1 MSYQCKKCGSDVPED
16 ALFCSKCGGKI
27 TALRCPSCGKR
38 LPEDSAFCT
47 YCGAK
52 ITIDQSA
59 SSEPSDQQTAVDA
72 KAAPD
77 TAVSPAAEPSPSEQQ
92 QTTANQKVPN
102 QKPQPA
108 EAVAPSPPEKLEKE
122 VAESGKQPP
131 VPAVAATE
139 ASTIPDRDVDEADAN
154 PHHYHLTR
162 RKIRFNVRGLTS
174 EFEETDLNVGDHTVT
189 ISDHLL
195 NKDTPVLSQFQI
207 SELRQIFVGRTIS
220 IPWLCSALFFTI
232 LLLVYLVSDVRTAT
246 ARAAG
251 LLVILPVVSW
261 IMAWYQTIT
270 FHFKGGKKLVIRGR
284 EKAVMLELKQDLL
297 CRIEAE
303 PDYTGDLSD
312 VVIKNTQ
319 YYLPEFEKARRNEK
333 CRFNWAAFLFAGVFS
348 YYRKSQDIFWQY
360 YKWPFIIY
368 AAIMLGISGSGFLA
382 AKSEAGIAGWLIAA
396 YVLTLAINIYL
407 LITGV
412 RFGKSFNRE
421 YYQHCMVL
429 AEGSELTSR
438 TAGVS
443 VKNAFLF
450 WLIAV
455 LCTAGVGAIATGL
468 SGAAFLGGI
477 SDNASLDDIGFSG
490 NASELSK
497 VDIVGRWNLV
507 YYEDDDT
514 VFSRE
519 SLVEGGAS
527 ADDVEDYLSKNCV
540 LFQVDDFCKFYS
552 YDAGVI
558 TTSFLVWTLKDGQV
572 EFIGQTKAS
581 AVPSARFEDGI
592 LCIQDGSIL
601 AKYKKVSDTPSA
613 PDCEELSQG
622 AADDDR
628 STWDYDDYVNY
639 YGFDPAD
646 YGYMWYNEVRSGP
659 LDEFFEWA
667 NEELTQTDNSSRLY
681 SISDPFNA
689 DLSPDDFV
697 GTWETQNGIIFTI
710 QYLDGEYT
718 IDLSEN
724 NLGILGGRFSDY
736 LYNVEDAFC
745 GMAGTSGTTSFSVYY
760 EYGSDYP
767 TSSWLVLDLTE
778 SNGNEVLDYVPLT

>member
-1 MSYQCKKCGSDVPED
+1 MSYQCKKCGSNVPED
-16 ALFCSKCGGKI
+16 ALFCSKCGEKI

-52 ITIDQSA
+52 III
-59 SSEPSDQQTAVDA
+59 EPSMSPQPNVQQTVDTTET
-72 KAAPD
+72 APN
-77 TAVSPAAEPSPSEQQ
+77 TAVPPAAELSPSEQQ
-92 QTTANQKVPN
+92 QTAANQKVPD

-108 EAVAPSPPEKLEKE
+108 EAVAPPPPEKPEKE
-122 VAESGKQPP
+122 AVESGMQPHAHATGDAE
-131 VPAVAATE
+131 AVSGNDNE
-139 ASTIPDRDVDEADAN
+139 DEVVVAQ
-154 PHHYHLTR
+154 HHYHLTR
-162 RKIRFNVRGLTS
+162 RVFAFRRIWLSFSN
-174 EFEETDLNVGDHTVT
+174 FESTDFD
-189 ISDHLL
+189 ISDSSVLISDSR
-195 NKDTPVLSQFQI
+195 DTSSKEKLDIVD
-207 SELRQIFVGRTIS
+207 LRQISVGMEVS
-220 IPWLCSALFFTI
+220 PKWLCIALFFTFAC
-232 LLLVYLVSDVRTAT
+232 LLGLVRNIS
-246 ARAAG
+246 
-251 LLVILPVVSW
+251 VVKTSPIFFIAFMSW
-261 IMAWYQTIT
+261 IMTWQRKIVLYR
-270 FHFKGGKKLVIRGR
+270 KDGKRIATRGR

-333 CRFNWAAFLFAGVFS
+333 CRFNWTAFLFAGVFS

-360 YKWPFIIY
+360 YKWPLIIY

-382 AKSEAGIAGWLIAA
+382 VKSVGGIIGWLIAV
-396 YVLTLAINIYL
+396 YVLSLAVSIYL
-407 LITGV
+407 LITCI

-429 AEGSELTSR
+429 AESSELSPR
-438 TAGVS
+438 TTGVS
-443 VKNAFLF
+443 AKNAVLF
-450 WLIAV
+450 CLVAG
-455 LCTAGVGAIATGL
+455 LCAFGITAIATGL

-497 VDIVGRWNLV
+497 ADIVGRWNLV

-646 YGYMWYNEVRSGP
+646 YGYMWYNEARSGP

-667 NEELTQTDNSSRLY
+667 NEELTQADNSSRLY

>member
-1 MSYQCKKCGSDVPED
+1 MSYQCKKCGSEVPED
-16 ALFCSKCGGKI
+16 ALFCSKGGEKI
-27 TALRCPSCGKR
+27 TALRCPGCGKR

-52 ITIDQSA
+52 IAIEQPA
-59 SSEPSDQQTAVDA
+59 SPQPSEQQTADDA
-72 KAAPD
+72 KAAPE
-77 TAVSPAAEPSPSEQQ
+77 TAVPAAAEPSPSEQQ
-92 QTTANQKVPN
+92 QTAANQKAPD

-108 EAVAPSPPEKLEKE
+108 EAVAPSPPEKPEKE
-122 VAESGKQPP
+122 EVESGKQPP
-131 VPAVAATE
+131 APAAGE
-139 ASTIPDRDVDEADAN
+139 AEAVSGNDNADEAVVAQ
-154 PHHYHLTR
+154 HHYHLTR
-162 RKIRFNVRGLTS
+162 RVFAFRRIWLSFSN
-174 EFEETDLNVGDHTVT
+174 FESTDFD
-189 ISDHLL
+189 ISDSSVLISDSR
-195 NKDTPVLSQFQI
+195 DTSSKEKLDIVD
-207 SELRQIFVGRTIS
+207 LRQISVGMEVS
-220 IPWLCSALFFTI
+220 PKWLCIALFFTFAC
-232 LLLVYLVSDVRTAT
+232 LLGLVRNIS
-246 ARAAG
+246 
-251 LLVILPVVSW
+251 VVETSPIFFIAFMSW
-261 IMAWYQTIT
+261 IMTWQRKIVLYR
-270 FHFKGGKKLVIRGR
+270 KDGKRIAIRGR
-284 EKAVMLELKQDLL
+284 EKAVMLELRQDLL
-297 CRIEAE
+297 SRIEAE

-333 CRFNWAAFLFAGVFS
+333 CRFNWAAFLFSGVFS

-360 YKWPFIIY
+360 YKWPLIIY

-429 AEGSELTSR
+429 AEGCELTSR

-450 WLIAV
+450 WLVAV
-455 LCTAGVGAIATGL
+455 LCAAGVGAIATGL

-497 VDIVGRWNLV
+497 ADIVGRWNLV

-572 EFIGQTKAS
+572 EFIGQAKAS

-667 NEELTQTDNSSRLY
+667 NEELTQADNSSRLY

>member
-16 ALFCSKCGGKI
+16 ALFCSKCGEKI

-52 ITIDQSA
+52 III
-59 SSEPSDQQTAVDA
+59 EPSMSPQPNVQQTVDTTET
-72 KAAPD
+72 APN
-77 TAVSPAAEPSPSEQQ
+77 TAVPPAAELSPSEQQ
-92 QTTANQKVPN
+92 QTAANQKVPD

-108 EAVAPSPPEKLEKE
+108 EAVAPPPPEKPEKE
-122 VAESGKQPP
+122 AVESGMQPHAHATGDAE
-131 VPAVAATE
+131 AVSGNDNE
-139 ASTIPDRDVDEADAN
+139 DEVVVAQ
-154 PHHYHLTR
+154 HHYHLTR
-162 RKIRFNVRGLTS
+162 RVFAFRRIWLSFSN
-174 EFEETDLNVGDHTVT
+174 FESTDFDITDSSVL
-189 ISDHLL
+189 ISDSR
-195 NKDTPVLSQFQI
+195 DTSSKEKLDIVD
-207 SELRQIFVGRTIS
+207 LRQISVGMEVS
-220 IPWLCSALFFTI
+220 PKWLCIALFFTFAC
-232 LLLVYLVSDVRTAT
+232 LLGLVRNIS
-246 ARAAG
+246 
-251 LLVILPVVSW
+251 VVKTSPIFFIAFMSW
-261 IMAWYQTIT
+261 IMTWQRKIVLYR
-270 FHFKGGKKLVIRGR
+270 KDGKRIATRGR

-497 VDIVGRWNLV
+497 ADIVGRWNLV
-507 YYEDDDT
+507 YYKDDDT

>member
-16 ALFCSKCGGKI
+16 ALFCSKCGEKI

-52 ITIDQSA
+52 III
-59 SSEPSDQQTAVDA
+59 EPSMSPQPNVQQTVDTTET
-72 KAAPD
+72 APN
-77 TAVSPAAEPSPSEQQ
+77 TAVPPAAELSPSEQQ
-92 QTTANQKVPN
+92 QTAANQKVPD

-108 EAVAPSPPEKLEKE
+108 EAVAPPPPEKPEKE
-122 VAESGKQPP
+122 AVESGMQPHAHATGDAE
-131 VPAVAATE
+131 AVSGNDNE
-139 ASTIPDRDVDEADAN
+139 DEVVVAQ
-154 PHHYHLTR
+154 HHYHLTR
-162 RKIRFNVRGLTS
+162 RVFAFRRIWLSFSN
-174 EFEETDLNVGDHTVT
+174 FESTDFDITDSSVL
-189 ISDHLL
+189 ISDSR
-195 NKDTPVLSQFQI
+195 DTSSKEKLDIVD
-207 SELRQIFVGRTIS
+207 LRQISVGMEVS
-220 IPWLCSALFFTI
+220 PKWLCIALFFTFAC
-232 LLLVYLVSDVRTAT
+232 LLGLVRNIS
-246 ARAAG
+246 
-251 LLVILPVVSW
+251 VVKTSPIFFIAFMSW
-261 IMAWYQTIT
+261 IMTWQRKIVLYR
-270 FHFKGGKKLVIRGR
+270 KDGKRIATRGR

-497 VDIVGRWNLV
+497 ADIVGRWNLV

>member
-16 ALFCSKCGGKI
+16 ALFCSKCGEKI

-52 ITIDQSA
+52 III
-59 SSEPSDQQTAVDA
+59 EPSMSPQPNVQQTVDTTET
-72 KAAPD
+72 APN
-77 TAVSPAAEPSPSEQQ
+77 TAVPPAAELSPSEQQ
-92 QTTANQKVPN
+92 QTAANQKVPD

-108 EAVAPSPPEKLEKE
+108 EAVAPPPPEKPEKE
-122 VAESGKQPP
+122 AVESGMQPHAHATGDAE
-131 VPAVAATE
+131 AVSGNDNE
-139 ASTIPDRDVDEADAN
+139 DEVVVAQ
-154 PHHYHLTR
+154 HHYHLTR
-162 RKIRFNVRGLTS
+162 RVFAFRRIWLSFSN
-174 EFEETDLNVGDHTVT
+174 FESTDFDITDSSVL
-189 ISDHLL
+189 ISDSR
-195 NKDTPVLSQFQI
+195 DTSSKEKLDIVD
-207 SELRQIFVGRTIS
+207 LRQISVGMEVS
-220 IPWLCSALFFTI
+220 PKWLCIALFFTFAC
-232 LLLVYLVSDVRTAT
+232 LLGLVRNIS
-246 ARAAG
+246 
-251 LLVILPVVSW
+251 VVKTSPIFFIAFMSW
-261 IMAWYQTIT
+261 IMTWQRKIVLYR
-270 FHFKGGKKLVIRGR
+270 KDGKRIATRGR

-368 AAIMLGISGSGFLA
+368 AAIMLGISGSGFLT

-407 LITGV
+407 LITGI

-497 VDIVGRWNLV
+497 ADIVGRWNLV

>member
-1 MSYQCKKCGSDVPED
+1 MSYQCKKCGSEVPED
-16 ALFCSKCGGKI
+16 ALFCSKCGEKI
-27 TALRCPSCGKR
+27 TALRCPGCGKR

-52 ITIDQSA
+52 IAIEQPA
-59 SSEPSDQQTAVDA
+59 SPQPSEQQTADDA
-72 KAAPD
+72 KAAPE
-77 TAVSPAAEPSPSEQQ
+77 TAVPAAAEPSPSEQQ
-92 QTTANQKVPN
+92 QTAANQKAPD

-108 EAVAPSPPEKLEKE
+108 EAVAPSPPEKPEKE
-122 VAESGKQPP
+122 EVESGKQPP
-131 VPAVAATE
+131 APAAGE
-139 ASTIPDRDVDEADAN
+139 AEAVSGNDNADEAVVAQ
-154 PHHYHLTR
+154 HHYHLTR
-162 RKIRFNVRGLTS
+162 RVFAFRRIWLSFSN
-174 EFEETDLNVGDHTVT
+174 FESTDFD
-189 ISDHLL
+189 ISDSSVLISDSR
-195 NKDTPVLSQFQI
+195 DTSSKEKLDIVD
-207 SELRQIFVGRTIS
+207 LRQISVGMEVS
-220 IPWLCSALFFTI
+220 PKWLCIALFFTFAC
-232 LLLVYLVSDVRTAT
+232 LLGLVRNIS
-246 ARAAG
+246 
-251 LLVILPVVSW
+251 VVKTSPIFFIAFMSW
-261 IMAWYQTIT
+261 IMTWQRKIVLYR
-270 FHFKGGKKLVIRGR
+270 KDGKRIATRGR

-360 YKWPFIIY
+360 YKWPLIIY
-368 AAIMLGISGSGFLA
+368 AAILLGISGSGFLA
-382 AKSEAGIAGWLIAA
+382 VKSVGGIIGWLIAVC
-396 YVLTLAINIYL
+396 VLSLAVSIYL
-407 LITGV
+407 LITCI

-421 YYQHCMVL
+421 YYQHCMIL
-429 AEGSELTSR
+429 AESSELAPR

-443 VKNAFLF
+443 AKNAFLF
-450 WLIAV
+450 WLVAG
-455 LCTAGVGAIATGL
+455 LCAAGITAIATTL
-468 SGAAFLGGI
+468 SSAAILGGI
-477 SDNASLDDIGFSG
+477 SDDALLDDISFSDS
-490 NASELSK
+490 ASELSK
-497 VDIVGRWNLV
+497 ADIVGRWNLIS
-507 YYEDDDT
+507 YEDDDT
-514 VFSRE
+514 AFSRD
-519 SLVEGGAS
+519 SLIEGGAS

-646 YGYMWYNEVRSGP
+646 YGYMWYNEARSGP

-667 NEELTQTDNSSRLY
+667 NEELTQADNSSRLY

>member
-16 ALFCSKCGGKI
+16 ALFCSKCGEKI

-52 ITIDQSA
+52 III
-59 SSEPSDQQTAVDA
+59 EPSMSPQPNVQQTVDTTET
-72 KAAPD
+72 APN
-77 TAVSPAAEPSPSEQQ
+77 TAVPPAAELSPSEQQ
-92 QTTANQKVPN
+92 QTAANQKVPD

-108 EAVAPSPPEKLEKE
+108 EAVAPPPPEKPEKE
-122 VAESGKQPP
+122 AVESGMQPHAHATGDAE
-131 VPAVAATE
+131 AVSGNDNE
-139 ASTIPDRDVDEADAN
+139 DEVVVAQ
-154 PHHYHLTR
+154 HHYHLTR
-162 RKIRFNVRGLTS
+162 RVFAFRRIWLSFSN
-174 EFEETDLNVGDHTVT
+174 FESTDFDITDSSVL
-189 ISDHLL
+189 ISDSR
-195 NKDTPVLSQFQI
+195 DTSSKEKLDIVD
-207 SELRQIFVGRTIS
+207 LRQISVGMEVS
-220 IPWLCSALFFTI
+220 PKWLCIALFFTFAC
-232 LLLVYLVSDVRTAT
+232 LLGLVRNIS
-246 ARAAG
+246 
-251 LLVILPVVSW
+251 VVKTSPIFFIAFMSW
-261 IMAWYQTIT
+261 IMTWQRKIVLYR
-270 FHFKGGKKLVIRGR
+270 KDGKRIATRGR

-303 PDYTGDLSD
+303 PEYTGDLSD

-333 CRFNWAAFLFAGVFS
+333 CRFNWTAFLFAGVFS

-360 YKWPFIIY
+360 YKWPLIIY

-382 AKSEAGIAGWLIAA
+382 VKSVGGIIGWLIAV
-396 YVLTLAINIYL
+396 YVLSLAVSIYL
-407 LITGV
+407 LITCI

-429 AEGSELTSR
+429 AESSELSPR
-438 TAGVS
+438 TTGVS
-443 VKNAFLF
+443 AKNAVLF
-450 WLIAV
+450 CLVAG
-455 LCTAGVGAIATGL
+455 LCAFGITAIATGL

-497 VDIVGRWNLV
+497 ADIVGRWNLV

>member
-16 ALFCSKCGGKI
+16 ALFCSKCGEKI

-52 ITIDQSA
+52 III
-59 SSEPSDQQTAVDA
+59 EPSMSPQPNVQQTVDTTET
-72 KAAPD
+72 APN
-77 TAVSPAAEPSPSEQQ
+77 TAVPPAAELSPSEQQ
-92 QTTANQKVPN
+92 QTAANQKVPD

-108 EAVAPSPPEKLEKE
+108 EAVAPPPPEKPEKE
-122 VAESGKQPP
+122 AVESGMQPHAHATGDAE
-131 VPAVAATE
+131 AVSGNDNE
-139 ASTIPDRDVDEADAN
+139 DEVVVAQ
-154 PHHYHLTR
+154 HHYHLTR
-162 RKIRFNVRGLTS
+162 RVFAFRRIWLSFSN
-174 EFEETDLNVGDHTVT
+174 FESTDFDITDSSVL
-189 ISDHLL
+189 ISDSR
-195 NKDTPVLSQFQI
+195 DTSSKEKLDIVD
-207 SELRQIFVGRTIS
+207 LRQISVGMEVS
-220 IPWLCSALFFTI
+220 PKWLCIALFFTFAC
-232 LLLVYLVSDVRTAT
+232 LLGLVRNIS
-246 ARAAG
+246 
-251 LLVILPVVSW
+251 VVKTSPIFFIAFMSW
-261 IMAWYQTIT
+261 IMTWQRKIVLYR
-270 FHFKGGKKLVIRGR
+270 KDGKRIATRGR

-497 VDIVGRWNLV
+497 ADIVGRWNLV

-622 AADDDR
+622 ATDDDR

>member
-1 MSYQCKKCGSDVPED
+1 MSYQCKKCGSNVPED
-16 ALFCSKCGGKI
+16 ALFCSKCGEKI

-52 ITIDQSA
+52 III
-59 SSEPSDQQTAVDA
+59 EPSMSPQPNVQQTVDTTET
-72 KAAPD
+72 APN
-77 TAVSPAAEPSPSEQQ
+77 TAVPPAAELSPSEQQ
-92 QTTANQKVPN
+92 QTAANQKVPD

-108 EAVAPSPPEKLEKE
+108 EAVAPPPPEKPEKE
-122 VAESGKQPP
+122 AVESGMQPHAHATGDAE
-131 VPAVAATE
+131 AVSGNDNE
-139 ASTIPDRDVDEADAN
+139 DEVVVAQ
-154 PHHYHLTR
+154 HHYHLTR
-162 RKIRFNVRGLTS
+162 RVFAFRRIWLSFSN
-174 EFEETDLNVGDHTVT
+174 FESTDFD
-189 ISDHLL
+189 ISDSSVLISDSR
-195 NKDTPVLSQFQI
+195 DTSSKEKLDIVD
-207 SELRQIFVGRTIS
+207 LRQISVGMEVS
-220 IPWLCSALFFTI
+220 PKWLCIALFFTFAC
-232 LLLVYLVSDVRTAT
+232 LLGLVRNIS
-246 ARAAG
+246 
-251 LLVILPVVSW
+251 VVKTSPIFFIAFMSW
-261 IMAWYQTIT
+261 IMTWQRKIVLYR
-270 FHFKGGKKLVIRGR
+270 KDGKRIATRGR

-360 YKWPFIIY
+360 YKWPLIIY

-382 AKSEAGIAGWLIAA
+382 VKSVGGIIGWLIAVC
-396 YVLTLAINIYL
+396 VLSLAVSIYL
-407 LITGV
+407 LITCI

-429 AEGSELTSR
+429 AESSELSPR
-438 TAGVS
+438 TTGVS
-443 VKNAFLF
+443 AKNAVLF
-450 WLIAV
+450 CLVAG
-455 LCTAGVGAIATGL
+455 LCAFGITAIATGL

-497 VDIVGRWNLV
+497 ADIVGRWNLV

-667 NEELTQTDNSSRLY
+667 NEELTQADNSSRLY

>member
-52 ITIDQSA
+52 III
-59 SSEPSDQQTAVDA
+59 EPSMSPQPNVQQTVDTTETAPNTAVPPAAELSPSVQQQTA
-72 KAAPD
+72 
-77 TAVSPAAEPSPSEQQ
+77 
-92 QTTANQKVPN
+92 ANQKVPD

-108 EAVAPSPPEKLEKE
+108 EIAAPPPPETPEKE
-122 VAESGKQPP
+122 DVTSGKQPP
-131 VPAVAATE
+131 APAAAAVE
-139 ASTIPDRDVDEADAN
+139 ASTIPDRDVDEADKD

-162 RKIRFNVRGLTS
+162 RKIRLNVRGLKS

-195 NKDTPVLSQFQI
+195 NKDEPVLSQFQI

-220 IPWLCSALFFTI
+220 ILWLCSALFFTI
-232 LLLVYLVSDVRTAT
+232 LLLVYLVSDVRPAT
-246 ARAAG
+246 VRAAG
-251 LLVILPVVSW
+251 LLVILPGVSW
-261 IMAWYQTIT
+261 IMAWYRTIT
-270 FHFKGGKKLVIRGR
+270 FHFKDGKKIVIRGR
-284 EKAVMLELKQDLL
+284 EKAVMLALKQDLL

-303 PDYTGDLSD
+303 PEYTGDLSD

-333 CRFNWAAFLFAGVFS
+333 CRFNWTAFLFAGVFS

-360 YKWPFIIY
+360 YKWPLIIY

-382 AKSEAGIAGWLIAA
+382 VKSVGGIIGWLIAV
-396 YVLTLAINIYL
+396 YVLSLAVSIYL
-407 LITGV
+407 LITCI

-429 AEGSELTSR
+429 AESSELSPR
-438 TAGVS
+438 TTGVS
-443 VKNAFLF
+443 AKNAVLF
-450 WLIAV
+450 CLVAG
-455 LCTAGVGAIATGL
+455 LCAFGITAIATGL

-497 VDIVGRWNLV
+497 ADIVGRWNLV

>member
-16 ALFCSKCGGKI
+16 ALFCSKCGEKI

-52 ITIDQSA
+52 III
-59 SSEPSDQQTAVDA
+59 EPSMSPQPNVQQTVDTTET
-72 KAAPD
+72 APN
-77 TAVSPAAEPSPSEQQ
+77 TAVPPAAELSPSEQQ
-92 QTTANQKVPN
+92 QTAANQKVSD

-108 EAVAPSPPEKLEKE
+108 EAVAPPPPEKPEKE
-122 VAESGKQPP
+122 AVESGMQPHAHATGDAE
-131 VPAVAATE
+131 AVSGNDNE
-139 ASTIPDRDVDEADAN
+139 DEVVVAQ
-154 PHHYHLTR
+154 HHYHLTR
-162 RKIRFNVRGLTS
+162 RVFAFRRIWLSFSN
-174 EFEETDLNVGDHTVT
+174 FESTDFDITDSSVL
-189 ISDHLL
+189 ISDSR
-195 NKDTPVLSQFQI
+195 DTSSKEKLDIVD
-207 SELRQIFVGRTIS
+207 LRQISVGMEVS
-220 IPWLCSALFFTI
+220 PKWLCIALFFTFAC
-232 LLLVYLVSDVRTAT
+232 LLGLVRNIS
-246 ARAAG
+246 
-251 LLVILPVVSW
+251 VVKTSPIFFIAFMSW
-261 IMAWYQTIT
+261 IMTWQRKIVLYR
-270 FHFKGGKKLVIRGR
+270 KDGKRIATRGR
-284 EKAVMLELKQDLL
+284 EKAVMLALKQDLL

-303 PDYTGDLSD
+303 PEYTGDFSD

-333 CRFNWAAFLFAGVFS
+333 CRFNWTAFLFAGVFS

-360 YKWPFIIY
+360 YKWPLIIY

-382 AKSEAGIAGWLIAA
+382 VKSVGGIIGWLIAV
-396 YVLTLAINIYL
+396 YVLSLAVSIYL
-407 LITGV
+407 LITCI

-429 AEGSELTSR
+429 AESSELSPR
-438 TAGVS
+438 TTGVS
-443 VKNAFLF
+443 AKNAVLF
-450 WLIAV
+450 CLVAG
-455 LCTAGVGAIATGL
+455 LCAFGITAIATGL

-497 VDIVGRWNLV
+497 ADIVGRWNLV

>member
-16 ALFCSKCGGKI
+16 ALFCSKCGEKI

-52 ITIDQSA
+52 III
-59 SSEPSDQQTAVDA
+59 EPSMSPQPNVQQTVDTIET
-72 KAAPD
+72 APN
-77 TAVSPAAEPSPSEQQ
+77 TAVPPAAELSPSEQQ
-92 QTTANQKVPN
+92 QTAANQKVPD

-108 EAVAPSPPEKLEKE
+108 EAVAPPPPEKPEKE
-122 VAESGKQPP
+122 AVESGMQPHAHATGDAE
-131 VPAVAATE
+131 AVSGNDNE
-139 ASTIPDRDVDEADAN
+139 DEVVVAQ
-154 PHHYHLTR
+154 HHYHLTR
-162 RKIRFNVRGLTS
+162 RVFAFRRIWLSFSN
-174 EFEETDLNVGDHTVT
+174 FESTDFDITDSSVL
-189 ISDHLL
+189 ISDSR
-195 NKDTPVLSQFQI
+195 DTSSKEKLDIVD
-207 SELRQIFVGRTIS
+207 LRQISVGMEVS
-220 IPWLCSALFFTI
+220 PKWLCIALFFTFAC
-232 LLLVYLVSDVRTAT
+232 LLGLVRNIS
-246 ARAAG
+246 
-251 LLVILPVVSW
+251 VVKTSPIFFIAFMSW
-261 IMAWYQTIT
+261 IMTWQRKIVLYR
-270 FHFKGGKKLVIRGR
+270 KDGKRIATRGR

-455 LCTAGVGAIATGL
+455 LCTTGVGAIATGL

-497 VDIVGRWNLV
+497 ADIVGRWNLV

-710 QYLDGEYT
+710 QYLDGEDT

>member
-16 ALFCSKCGGKI
+16 ALFCSKCGEKI

-52 ITIDQSA
+52 III
-59 SSEPSDQQTAVDA
+59 EPSMSPQPNVQQTVDTTET
-72 KAAPD
+72 APN
-77 TAVSPAAEPSPSEQQ
+77 TAVPPAAELSPSEQQ
-92 QTTANQKVPN
+92 QTAANQKVPD

-108 EAVAPSPPEKLEKE
+108 EAVAPPPPEKPEKE
-122 VAESGKQPP
+122 AVESGMQPHAHATGDAE
-131 VPAVAATE
+131 AVSGNDNE
-139 ASTIPDRDVDEADAN
+139 DEVVVAQ
-154 PHHYHLTR
+154 HHYHLTR
-162 RKIRFNVRGLTS
+162 RVFAFRRIWLSFSN
-174 EFEETDLNVGDHTVT
+174 FESTDFDITDSSVL
-189 ISDHLL
+189 ISDSR
-195 NKDTPVLSQFQI
+195 DTSSKEKLDIVD
-207 SELRQIFVGRTIS
+207 LRQISVGMEVS
-220 IPWLCSALFFTI
+220 PKWLCIALFFTFAC
-232 LLLVYLVSDVRTAT
+232 LLGLVRNIS
-246 ARAAG
+246 
-251 LLVILPVVSW
+251 VVKTSPIFFIAFMSW
-261 IMAWYQTIT
+261 IMTWQRKIVLYR
-270 FHFKGGKKLVIRGR
+270 KDGKRIATRGR

-333 CRFNWAAFLFAGVFS
+333 CQFNWAAFLFAGVFS

-497 VDIVGRWNLV
+497 ADIVGRWNLV

-540 LFQVDDFCKFYS
+540 LIQVDDFCKFYS

-581 AVPSARFEDGI
+581 AVPSARFKDGI

>member
-16 ALFCSKCGGKI
+16 ALFCSKCGEKI

-52 ITIDQSA
+52 III
-59 SSEPSDQQTAVDA
+59 EPSMSPQPNVQQTVDTTET
-72 KAAPD
+72 APN
-77 TAVSPAAEPSPSEQQ
+77 TAVPPAAELSPSEQQ
-92 QTTANQKVPN
+92 QTAANQKVPD

-108 EAVAPSPPEKLEKE
+108 EAVAPPPPEKLEKE
-122 VAESGKQPP
+122 AVESGMQPHAHATGDAE
-131 VPAVAATE
+131 AVSGNDNE
-139 ASTIPDRDVDEADAN
+139 DEVVVAQ
-154 PHHYHLTR
+154 HHYHLTR
-162 RKIRFNVRGLTS
+162 RVFAFRRIWLSFSN
-174 EFEETDLNVGDHTVT
+174 FESTDFDITDSSVL
-189 ISDHLL
+189 ISDSR
-195 NKDTPVLSQFQI
+195 DTSSKEKLDIVD
-207 SELRQIFVGRTIS
+207 LRQISVGMEVS
-220 IPWLCSALFFTI
+220 PKWLCIALFFTFAC
-232 LLLVYLVSDVRTAT
+232 LLGLVRNIS
-246 ARAAG
+246 
-251 LLVILPVVSW
+251 VVKTSPIFFIAFMSW
-261 IMAWYQTIT
+261 IMTWQRKIVLYR
-270 FHFKGGKKLVIRGR
+270 KDGKRIATRGR

-368 AAIMLGISGSGFLA
+368 AAIMLGISGSGFLT

-407 LITGV
+407 LITGI

-497 VDIVGRWNLV
+497 ADIVGRWNLV

>member
-1 MSYQCKKCGSDVPED
+1 MSYQCKKCGSNVPED
-16 ALFCSKCGGKI
+16 ALFCSKCGEKI

-52 ITIDQSA
+52 III
-59 SSEPSDQQTAVDA
+59 EPSMSPQPNVQQTVDTTET
-72 KAAPD
+72 APN
-77 TAVSPAAEPSPSEQQ
+77 TAVPPAAELSPSEQQ
-92 QTTANQKVPN
+92 QTAANQKVPD

-108 EAVAPSPPEKLEKE
+108 EAVAPPPPEKPEKE
-122 VAESGKQPP
+122 AVESGMQPHAHATGDAE
-131 VPAVAATE
+131 AVSGNDNE
-139 ASTIPDRDVDEADAN
+139 DEVVVAQ
-154 PHHYHLTR
+154 HHYHLTR
-162 RKIRFNVRGLTS
+162 RVFAFRRIWLSFSN
-174 EFEETDLNVGDHTVT
+174 FESTDFD
-189 ISDHLL
+189 ISDSSVLISDSR
-195 NKDTPVLSQFQI
+195 DTSSKEKLDIVD
-207 SELRQIFVGRTIS
+207 LRQISVGMEVS
-220 IPWLCSALFFTI
+220 PKWLCIALFFTFAC
-232 LLLVYLVSDVRTAT
+232 LLGLVRNIS
-246 ARAAG
+246 
-251 LLVILPVVSW
+251 VVKTSPIFFIAFMSW
-261 IMAWYQTIT
+261 IMTWQRKIVLYR
-270 FHFKGGKKLVIRGR
+270 KDGKRIATRGR

-333 CRFNWAAFLFAGVFS
+333 CRFNWTAFLFAGVFS

-360 YKWPFIIY
+360 YKWPLIIY

-382 AKSEAGIAGWLIAA
+382 VKSVGGIIGWLIAV
-396 YVLTLAINIYL
+396 YVLSLAVSIYL
-407 LITGV
+407 LITCI

-429 AEGSELTSR
+429 AESSELSPR
-438 TAGVS
+438 TTGVS
-443 VKNAFLF
+443 AKNAVLF
-450 WLIAV
+450 CLVAG
-455 LCTAGVGAIATGL
+455 LCAFGITAIATGL

-497 VDIVGRWNLV
+497 ADIVGRWNLV

>member
-16 ALFCSKCGGKI
+16 ALFCSKCGEKI

-52 ITIDQSA
+52 III
-59 SSEPSDQQTAVDA
+59 EPSMSPQPNVQQTVDTIET
-72 KAAPD
+72 APN
-77 TAVSPAAEPSPSEQQ
+77 TAVPPAAELSPSEQQ
-92 QTTANQKVPN
+92 QTAANQKVPD

-108 EAVAPSPPEKLEKE
+108 EAVAPPPPEKPEKE
-122 VAESGKQPP
+122 AVESGMQPHAHATGDAE
-131 VPAVAATE
+131 AVSGNDNE
-139 ASTIPDRDVDEADAN
+139 DEVVVAQ
-154 PHHYHLTR
+154 HHYHLTR
-162 RKIRFNVRGLTS
+162 RVFAFRRIWLSFSN
-174 EFEETDLNVGDHTVT
+174 FESTDFDITDSSVL
-189 ISDHLL
+189 ISDSR
-195 NKDTPVLSQFQI
+195 DTSSKEKLDIVD
-207 SELRQIFVGRTIS
+207 LRQISVGMEVS
-220 IPWLCSALFFTI
+220 PKWLCIALFFTFAC
-232 LLLVYLVSDVRTAT
+232 LLGLVRNIS
-246 ARAAG
+246 
-251 LLVILPVVSW
+251 VVKTSPIFFIAFMSW
-261 IMAWYQTIT
+261 IMTWQRKIVLYR
-270 FHFKGGKKLVIRGR
+270 KDGKRIATRGR

-455 LCTAGVGAIATGL
+455 LCTTGVGAIATGL

-497 VDIVGRWNLV
+497 ADIVGRWNLV

>member
-1 MSYQCKKCGSDVPED
+1 MSYQCKKCGSEVPED
-16 ALFCSKCGGKI
+16 ALFCSKCGEKI
-27 TALRCPSCGKR
+27 TALRCPGCGKR

-52 ITIDQSA
+52 IAIEQPA
-59 SSEPSDQQTAVDA
+59 SPQPSEQQTADDA
-72 KAAPD
+72 KAAPE
-77 TAVSPAAEPSPSEQQ
+77 TAVPAAAEPSPSEQQ
-92 QTTANQKVPN
+92 QTAANQKAPD

-108 EAVAPSPPEKLEKE
+108 EAVAPSPPEKPEKE
-122 VAESGKQPP
+122 EVESGKQPP
-131 VPAVAATE
+131 APAAGE
-139 ASTIPDRDVDEADAN
+139 AEAVSGNDNADEAVVAQ
-154 PHHYHLTR
+154 HHYHLTR
-162 RKIRFNVRGLTS
+162 RVFAFRRIWLSFSN
-174 EFEETDLNVGDHTVT
+174 FESTDFD
-189 ISDHLL
+189 ISDSSVLISDSR
-195 NKDTPVLSQFQI
+195 DTSSKEKLDIVD
-207 SELRQIFVGRTIS
+207 LRQISVGMEVS
-220 IPWLCSALFFTI
+220 PKWLCIALFFTFAC
-232 LLLVYLVSDVRTAT
+232 LLGLVRNIS
-246 ARAAG
+246 
-251 LLVILPVVSW
+251 VVKTSPIFFIAFMSW
-261 IMAWYQTIT
+261 IMTWQRKIVLYR
-270 FHFKGGKKLVIRGR
+270 KDGKRIAIRGR
-284 EKAVMLELKQDLL
+284 EKAVMLELRQDLL
-297 CRIEAE
+297 RRIEAE
-303 PDYTGDLSD
+303 PEYTGDLSD
-312 VVIKNTQ
+312 VVIKNSQ

-360 YKWPFIIY
+360 YKWPLIIY

-497 VDIVGRWNLV
+497 ADIVGRWNLV

-646 YGYMWYNEVRSGP
+646 YGYMWYNEARSGP

-667 NEELTQTDNSSRLY
+667 NEELTQADNSSRLY

>member
-16 ALFCSKCGGKI
+16 ALFCSKCGEKI

-52 ITIDQSA
+52 III
-59 SSEPSDQQTAVDA
+59 EPSMSPQPNVQQTVDTTET
-72 KAAPD
+72 APN
-77 TAVSPAAEPSPSEQQ
+77 TAVPPAAELSPSEQQ
-92 QTTANQKVPN
+92 QTAANQKVPD

-108 EAVAPSPPEKLEKE
+108 EAVAPPPPEKPEKE
-122 VAESGKQPP
+122 AVESGMQPHAHATGDAE
-131 VPAVAATE
+131 AVSGNDNE
-139 ASTIPDRDVDEADAN
+139 DEVVVAQ
-154 PHHYHLTR
+154 HHYHLTR
-162 RKIRFNVRGLTS
+162 RVFAFRRIWLSFSN
-174 EFEETDLNVGDHTVT
+174 FESTDFDITDSSVL
-189 ISDHLL
+189 ISDSR
-195 NKDTPVLSQFQI
+195 DTSSKEKLDIVD
-207 SELRQIFVGRTIS
+207 LRQISVGMEVS
-220 IPWLCSALFFTI
+220 PKWLCIALFFTFAC
-232 LLLVYLVSDVRTAT
+232 LLGLVRNIS
-246 ARAAG
+246 
-251 LLVILPVVSW
+251 VVKTSPIFFIAFMSW
-261 IMAWYQTIT
+261 IMTWQRKIVLYR
-270 FHFKGGKKLVIRGR
+270 KDGKRIATRGR

-360 YKWPFIIY
+360 YKWPLIIY

-497 VDIVGRWNLV
+497 ADIVGRWNLV

>member
-16 ALFCSKCGGKI
+16 ALFCSKCGEKI

-52 ITIDQSA
+52 III
-59 SSEPSDQQTAVDA
+59 EPSMSPQPNVQQTVDTTET
-72 KAAPD
+72 APN
-77 TAVSPAAEPSPSEQQ
+77 TAVPPAAELSPSEQQ
-92 QTTANQKVPN
+92 QTAANQKVPD

-108 EAVAPSPPEKLEKE
+108 EAVAPPPPEKPEKE
-122 VAESGKQPP
+122 AVESGMQPHAHATGDAE
-131 VPAVAATE
+131 AVSGNDNE
-139 ASTIPDRDVDEADAN
+139 DEVVVAQ
-154 PHHYHLTR
+154 HHYHLTR
-162 RKIRFNVRGLTS
+162 RVFAFRRIWLSFSNFEST
-174 EFEETDLNVGDHTVT
+174 EFDITDSSVL
-189 ISDHLL
+189 ISDSR
-195 NKDTPVLSQFQI
+195 DTSSKEKLDIVD
-207 SELRQIFVGRTIS
+207 LRQISVGMEVS
-220 IPWLCSALFFTI
+220 PKWLCIALFFTFAC
-232 LLLVYLVSDVRTAT
+232 LLGLVRNIS
-246 ARAAG
+246 
-251 LLVILPVVSW
+251 VVKTSPIFFIAFMSW
-261 IMAWYQTIT
+261 IMTWQRKIVLYR
-270 FHFKGGKKLVIRGR
+270 KDGKRIATRGR

-360 YKWPFIIY
+360 YKWPLIIY

-497 VDIVGRWNLV
+497 ADIVGRWNLV

-601 AKYKKVSDTPSA
+601 AIYKKVSDTPSA

>member
-16 ALFCSKCGGKI
+16 ALFCSKCGEKI

-52 ITIDQSA
+52 III
-59 SSEPSDQQTAVDA
+59 EPSMSPQPNVQQTVDTTET
-72 KAAPD
+72 APN
-77 TAVSPAAEPSPSEQQ
+77 TAVPPAAELSPSEQQ
-92 QTTANQKVPN
+92 QTAANQKVPD

-108 EAVAPSPPEKLEKE
+108 EAVAPPPPEKPEKE
-122 VAESGKQPP
+122 AVESGMQPHAHATGDAE
-131 VPAVAATE
+131 AVSGNDNE
-139 ASTIPDRDVDEADAN
+139 DEVVVAQ
-154 PHHYHLTR
+154 HHYHLTR
-162 RKIRFNVRGLTS
+162 RVFAFRRIWLSFSN
-174 EFEETDLNVGDHTVT
+174 FESTDFDITDSSVL
-189 ISDHLL
+189 ISDSR
-195 NKDTPVLSQFQI
+195 DTSSKEKLDIVD
-207 SELRQIFVGRTIS
+207 LRQISVGMEVS
-220 IPWLCSALFFTI
+220 PKWLCIALFFTFAC
-232 LLLVYLVSDVRTAT
+232 LLGLVRNIS
-246 ARAAG
+246 
-251 LLVILPVVSW
+251 VVKTSPIFFIAFMSW
-261 IMAWYQTIT
+261 IMTWQRKIVLYR
-270 FHFKGGKKLVIRGR
+270 KDGKRIATRGR

-429 AEGSELTSR
+429 AESSELTSR

-468 SGAAFLGGI
+468 SGAAILGGI

-497 VDIVGRWNLV
+497 ADIVGRWNLV

>member
-1 MSYQCKKCGSDVPED
+1 MKNLQPYSNKNSQFVNKYGTNQRLAGRIDIFHPAQLFFPQLLKIEHQRALHIVAAFGEFDITSASTPSKKTPQKPAEFFELSYNQSRHSQHNRCRCQHLRRQKGFFAFVANLYQQCNHSQSAKRPRNQLLLD
-16 ALFCSKCGGKI
+16 KI
-27 TALRCPSCGKR
+27 GR
-38 LPEDSAFCT
+38 
-47 YCGAK
+47 
-52 ITIDQSA
+52 ITIRRHPCD
-59 SSEPSDQQTAVDA
+59 DH
-72 KAAPD
+72 APYRHE
-77 TAVSPAAEPSPSEQQ
+77 VKHRLLPFFSFQKEQKHQ
-92 QTTANQKVPN
+92 
-102 QKPQPA
+102 
-108 EAVAPSPPEKLEKE
+108 
-122 VAESGKQPP
+122 
-131 VPAVAATE
+131 
-139 ASTIPDRDVDEADAN
+139 
-154 PHHYHLTR
+154 PHHTNDGHYHTDDAILC
-162 RKIRFNVRGLTS
+162 IINQ
-174 EFEETDLNVGDHTVT
+174 EF
-189 ISDHLL
+189 LL
-195 NKDTPVLSQFQI
+195 NKSI
-207 SELRQIFVGRTIS
+207 SRCNAIS
-220 IPWLCSALFFTI
+220 MFFALHREF
-232 LLLVYLVSDVRTAT
+232 LLLL
-246 ARAAG
+246 G
-251 LLVILPVVSW
+251 VILRSGDGSKSL
-261 IMAWYQTIT
+261 YR
-270 FHFKGGKKLVIRGR
+270 KDGKRIATRGR

-382 AKSEAGIAGWLIAA
+382 AKSEAGIAGWLIAV
-396 YVLTLAINIYL
+396 YVLSLAVSIYL
-407 LITGV
+407 LITCI

-429 AEGSELTSR
+429 AESSELSPR
-438 TAGVS
+438 TTGVS
-443 VKNAFLF
+443 AKNAVLF
-450 WLIAV
+450 CLVAG
-455 LCTAGVGAIATGL
+455 LCAFGITAIATGL

-477 SDNASLDDIGFSG
+477 SDNASLDDIGFCG

-497 VDIVGRWNLV
+497 ADIVGRWNLV

>member
-16 ALFCSKCGGKI
+16 ALFCSKCGEKI

-52 ITIDQSA
+52 II
-59 SSEPSDQQTAVDA
+59 SEPSMSPQPNVQQTVDTIET
-72 KAAPD
+72 APN
-77 TAVSPAAEPSPSEQQ
+77 TAVPPAAELSPSEQQ
-92 QTTANQKVPN
+92 QTAANQKVPD

-108 EAVAPSPPEKLEKE
+108 EAVAPPPPEKPEKE
-122 VAESGKQPP
+122 AVESGMQPHAHATGDAE
-131 VPAVAATE
+131 AVSGNDNE
-139 ASTIPDRDVDEADAN
+139 DEVVVAQ
-154 PHHYHLTR
+154 HHYHLTR
-162 RKIRFNVRGLTS
+162 RVFAFRRIWLSFSN
-174 EFEETDLNVGDHTVT
+174 FESTDFDITDSSVL
-189 ISDHLL
+189 ISDSR
-195 NKDTPVLSQFQI
+195 DTSSKEKLDIVD
-207 SELRQIFVGRTIS
+207 LRQISVGMEVS
-220 IPWLCSALFFTI
+220 PKWLCIALFFTFAC
-232 LLLVYLVSDVRTAT
+232 LLGLVRNIS
-246 ARAAG
+246 
-251 LLVILPVVSW
+251 VVKTSPIFFIAFMSW
-261 IMAWYQTIT
+261 IMTWQRKIVLYR
-270 FHFKGGKKLVIRGR
+270 KDGKRIATRGR

-333 CRFNWAAFLFAGVFS
+333 CRFNWAAFLFAGGFS

-382 AKSEAGIAGWLIAA
+382 VKSVGGIIGWLIAA
-396 YVLTLAINIYL
+396 YVLSLAVSIYL
-407 LITGV
+407 LITCI

-429 AEGSELTSR
+429 AESSELSPR
-438 TAGVS
+438 TTGVS
-443 VKNAFLF
+443 AKNAVLF
-450 WLIAV
+450 CLVAG
-455 LCTAGVGAIATGL
+455 LCAFGITAIATGL

-497 VDIVGRWNLV
+497 ADIVGRWNLV

-628 STWDYDDYVNY
+628 STWNYDDYVNY

>member
-1 MSYQCKKCGSDVPED
+1 MSYQCKKCGSEVPED
-16 ALFCSKCGGKI
+16 ALFCSKCGEKI
-27 TALRCPSCGKR
+27 TALRCPGCGKR

-52 ITIDQSA
+52 IAIEQPA
-59 SSEPSDQQTAVDA
+59 SPQPSEQQTADDA
-72 KAAPD
+72 KAAPE
-77 TAVSPAAEPSPSEQQ
+77 TAVPAAAEPSPSEQQ
-92 QTTANQKVPN
+92 QTAANQKAPD

-108 EAVAPSPPEKLEKE
+108 EAVAPSPPEKPEKE
-122 VAESGKQPP
+122 EVESGKQPP
-131 VPAVAATE
+131 APAAGEAEAVSGNDNADEIVVAQ
-139 ASTIPDRDVDEADAN
+139 
-154 PHHYHLTR
+154 HHYHLTR
-162 RKIRFNVRGLTS
+162 RVFAFRRIWLSFSN
-174 EFEETDLNVGDHTVT
+174 FESTDFD
-189 ISDHLL
+189 ISDSSVLISDSR
-195 NKDTPVLSQFQI
+195 DTSSKEKLDIVD
-207 SELRQIFVGRTIS
+207 LRQISVGMEVS
-220 IPWLCSALFFTI
+220 PKWLCIALFFTFAC
-232 LLLVYLVSDVRTAT
+232 LLGLVRNIS
-246 ARAAG
+246 
-251 LLVILPVVSW
+251 VVKTSPIFFIAFMSW
-261 IMAWYQTIT
+261 IMTWQRKIVLYR
-270 FHFKGGKKLVIRGR
+270 KDGKRIAIRGR
-284 EKAVMLELKQDLL
+284 EKAVMLELRQDLL
-297 CRIEAE
+297 RRIEAE
-303 PDYTGDLSD
+303 PEYTGDLSD
-312 VVIKNTQ
+312 VVIKNSQ

-360 YKWPFIIY
+360 YKWPLIIY
-368 AAIMLGISGSGFLA
+368 AAIILGISGSGFLA
-382 AKSEAGIAGWLIAA
+382 AKSEAGIVGWLIAA

-455 LCTAGVGAIATGL
+455 LCTTGVGAIATGL

-497 VDIVGRWNLV
+497 ADIVGRWNLV

-646 YGYMWYNEVRSGP
+646 YGYMWYNEARSGP

-667 NEELTQTDNSSRLY
+667 NEELTQADNSSRLY

-778 SNGNEVLDYVPLT
+778 SSGNEVLDYVPLT

>member
-16 ALFCSKCGGKI
+16 ALFCSKCGEKI

-52 ITIDQSA
+52 III
-59 SSEPSDQQTAVDA
+59 EPSMSPQPNVQQTVDTTET
-72 KAAPD
+72 APN
-77 TAVSPAAEPSPSEQQ
+77 TAVPPAAELSPSEQQ
-92 QTTANQKVPN
+92 QTAANQKVPD

-108 EAVAPSPPEKLEKE
+108 EAVAPPPPEKPEKE
-122 VAESGKQPP
+122 AVESGMQPHAHATGDAE
-131 VPAVAATE
+131 AVSGNDNE
-139 ASTIPDRDVDEADAN
+139 DEVVVAQ
-154 PHHYHLTR
+154 HHYHLTR
-162 RKIRFNVRGLTS
+162 RVFAFRRIWLSFSN
-174 EFEETDLNVGDHTVT
+174 FESTDFDITDSSVL
-189 ISDHLL
+189 ISDSR
-195 NKDTPVLSQFQI
+195 DTSSKEKLDIVD
-207 SELRQIFVGRTIS
+207 LRQISVGMEVS
-220 IPWLCSALFFTI
+220 PKWLCIALFFTFAC
-232 LLLVYLVSDVRTAT
+232 LLGLVRNIS
-246 ARAAG
+246 
-251 LLVILPVVSW
+251 VVETSPKFFIAFMSW
-261 IMAWYQTIT
+261 IMTWQRKIVLYR
-270 FHFKGGKKLVIRGR
+270 KDGKRIATRGR

-360 YKWPFIIY
+360 YKWPLIIY

-497 VDIVGRWNLV
+497 ADIVGRWNLV

-778 SNGNEVLDYVPLT
+778 SSGNEVLDYVPLT

>member
-16 ALFCSKCGGKI
+16 ALFCSKCGEKI

-52 ITIDQSA
+52 III
-59 SSEPSDQQTAVDA
+59 EPSMSPQPNVQQTVDITET
-72 KAAPD
+72 APN
-77 TAVSPAAEPSPSEQQ
+77 TAVPPAAELSPSEQQ
-92 QTTANQKVPN
+92 QTAANQKVPD

-108 EAVAPSPPEKLEKE
+108 EAVAPPPPEKPEKE
-122 VAESGKQPP
+122 AVESGMQPHAHATGDAE
-131 VPAVAATE
+131 AVSGNDNE
-139 ASTIPDRDVDEADAN
+139 DEVVVAQ
-154 PHHYHLTR
+154 HHYHLTR
-162 RKIRFNVRGLTS
+162 RVFAFRRIWLSFSN
-174 EFEETDLNVGDHTVT
+174 FESTDFDITDSSVL
-189 ISDHLL
+189 ISDSR
-195 NKDTPVLSQFQI
+195 DTSSKEKLDIVD
-207 SELRQIFVGRTIS
+207 LRQISVGMEVS
-220 IPWLCSALFFTI
+220 PKWLCIALFFTFAC
-232 LLLVYLVSDVRTAT
+232 LLGLVRNIS
-246 ARAAG
+246 
-251 LLVILPVVSW
+251 VVKTSPIFFIAFMSW
-261 IMAWYQTIT
+261 IMTWQRKIVLYR
-270 FHFKGGKKLVIRGR
+270 KDGKRIATRGR

-303 PDYTGDLSD
+303 PEYTGDLSD

-333 CRFNWAAFLFAGVFS
+333 CRFNWTAFLFAGVFS

-360 YKWPFIIY
+360 YKWPLIIY

-382 AKSEAGIAGWLIAA
+382 VKSVGGIIGWLIAV
-396 YVLTLAINIYL
+396 YVLSLAVSIYL
-407 LITGV
+407 LITCI

-429 AEGSELTSR
+429 AESSELSPR
-438 TAGVS
+438 TTGVS
-443 VKNAFLF
+443 AKNAVLF
-450 WLIAV
+450 CLVAG
-455 LCTAGVGAIATGL
+455 LCAFGITAIATGL

-497 VDIVGRWNLV
+497 ADIVGRWNLV

>member
-1 MSYQCKKCGSDVPED
+1 MSYQCKKCGSEVPED
-16 ALFCSKCGGKI
+16 ALFCSKCGEKI
-27 TALRCPSCGKR
+27 TALRCPGCGKR

-52 ITIDQSA
+52 IAIEQPA
-59 SSEPSDQQTAVDA
+59 SPQPSEQQTADDA
-72 KAAPD
+72 KAAPE
-77 TAVSPAAEPSPSEQQ
+77 TAVPAAAEPSPSEQQ
-92 QTTANQKVPN
+92 QTAANQKAPD

-108 EAVAPSPPEKLEKE
+108 EAVAPSPPEKPEKE
-122 VAESGKQPP
+122 EVESGKQPP
-131 VPAVAATE
+131 APAAGE
-139 ASTIPDRDVDEADAN
+139 AEAVSGNDNADEAVVAQ
-154 PHHYHLTR
+154 HHYHLTR
-162 RKIRFNVRGLTS
+162 RVFAFRRIWLSFSN
-174 EFEETDLNVGDHTVT
+174 FESTDFD
-189 ISDHLL
+189 ISDSSVLISDSR
-195 NKDTPVLSQFQI
+195 DTSSKEKLDIVD
-207 SELRQIFVGRTIS
+207 LRQISVGMEVS
-220 IPWLCSALFFTI
+220 PKWLCIALFFTFAC
-232 LLLVYLVSDVRTAT
+232 LLGLVRNIS
-246 ARAAG
+246 
-251 LLVILPVVSW
+251 VVKTSPIFFIAFMSW
-261 IMAWYQTIT
+261 IMTWQRKIVLYR
-270 FHFKGGKKLVIRGR
+270 KDGKRIATRGR

-497 VDIVGRWNLV
+497 ADIVGRWNLV

>member
-16 ALFCSKCGGKI
+16 ALFCSKCGEKI

-52 ITIDQSA
+52 III
-59 SSEPSDQQTAVDA
+59 EPSMSPQPNVQQTVDTTET
-72 KAAPD
+72 APN
-77 TAVSPAAEPSPSEQQ
+77 TAVPPAAELSPSEQQ
-92 QTTANQKVPN
+92 QTAANQKVPD

-108 EAVAPSPPEKLEKE
+108 EAVAPPPPEKPEKE
-122 VAESGKQPP
+122 AVESGMQPHAHATGDAE
-131 VPAVAATE
+131 AVSGNDNE
-139 ASTIPDRDVDEADAN
+139 DEVVVAQ
-154 PHHYHLTR
+154 HHYHLTR
-162 RKIRFNVRGLTS
+162 RVFAFRRIWLSFSN
-174 EFEETDLNVGDHTVT
+174 FESTDFDITDSSVL
-189 ISDHLL
+189 ISDSR
-195 NKDTPVLSQFQI
+195 DTSSKEKLDIVD
-207 SELRQIFVGRTIS
+207 LRQISVGMEVS
-220 IPWLCSALFFTI
+220 PKWLCIALFFTFAC
-232 LLLVYLVSDVRTAT
+232 LLGLVRNIS
-246 ARAAG
+246 
-251 LLVILPVVSW
+251 VVKTSPIFFIAFMSW
-261 IMAWYQTIT
+261 IMTWQRKIVLYR
-270 FHFKGGKKLVIRGR
+270 KDGKRIATRGR

-368 AAIMLGISGSGFLA
+368 AAIMLGISGSGFLT

-407 LITGV
+407 LITGI

-497 VDIVGRWNLV
+497 ADIVGRWNLV

-628 STWDYDDYVNY
+628 STWDYEDYVNY

>member
-16 ALFCSKCGGKI
+16 ALFCSKCGEKI

-52 ITIDQSA
+52 III
-59 SSEPSDQQTAVDA
+59 EPSMSPQPNVQQTVDTIET
-72 KAAPD
+72 APN
-77 TAVSPAAEPSPSEQQ
+77 TAVPPAAELSPSEQQ
-92 QTTANQKVPN
+92 QTAANQKVPD

-108 EAVAPSPPEKLEKE
+108 EAVAPPPPEKPEKE
-122 VAESGKQPP
+122 AVESGMQPHAHATGDAE
-131 VPAVAATE
+131 AVSGNDNE
-139 ASTIPDRDVDEADAN
+139 DEVVVAQ
-154 PHHYHLTR
+154 HHYHLTR
-162 RKIRFNVRGLTS
+162 RVFAFRRIWLSFSN
-174 EFEETDLNVGDHTVT
+174 FESTDFDITDSAVL
-189 ISDHLL
+189 ISDSR
-195 NKDTPVLSQFQI
+195 DTSSKEKLDIVD
-207 SELRQIFVGRTIS
+207 LRQISVGMEVS
-220 IPWLCSALFFTI
+220 PKWLCIALFFTFAC
-232 LLLVYLVSDVRTAT
+232 LLGLVRNIS
-246 ARAAG
+246 
-251 LLVILPVVSW
+251 VVKTSPIFFIAFMSW
-261 IMAWYQTIT
+261 IMTWQRKIVLYR
-270 FHFKGGKKLVIRGR
+270 KDGKRIATRGR

-497 VDIVGRWNLV
+497 ADIVGRWNLV
-507 YYEDDDT
+507 YYEDDNT

>member
-1 MSYQCKKCGSDVPED
+1 MTSTS
-16 ALFCSKCGGKI
+16 
-27 TALRCPSCGKR
+27 
-38 LPEDSAFCT
+38 SAMW
-47 YCGAK
+47 
-52 ITIDQSA
+52 
-59 SSEPSDQQTAVDA
+59 
-72 KAAPD
+72 
-77 TAVSPAAEPSPSEQQ
+77 
-92 QTTANQKVPN
+92 
-102 QKPQPA
+102 
-108 EAVAPSPPEKLEKE
+108 
-122 VAESGKQPP
+122 
-131 VPAVAATE
+131 
-139 ASTIPDRDVDEADAN
+139 
-154 PHHYHLTR
+154 H
-162 RKIRFNVRGLTS
+162 
-174 EFEETDLNVGDHTVT
+174 
-189 ISDHLL
+189 
-195 NKDTPVLSQFQI
+195 
-207 SELRQIFVGRTIS
+207 
-220 IPWLCSALFFTI
+220 
-232 LLLVYLVSDVRTAT
+232 LVSDVRTAT

-497 VDIVGRWNLV
+497 ADIVGRWNLV

>member
-16 ALFCSKCGGKI
+16 ALFCSKCGEKI

-52 ITIDQSA
+52 III
-59 SSEPSDQQTAVDA
+59 EPSMSPQPNVQQTVDTIET
-72 KAAPD
+72 APN
-77 TAVSPAAEPSPSEQQ
+77 TAVPPAAELSPSEQQ
-92 QTTANQKVPN
+92 QTAANQKVPD

-108 EAVAPSPPEKLEKE
+108 EAVAPPPPEKPEKE
-122 VAESGKQPP
+122 AVESGMQPHAHATGDAE
-131 VPAVAATE
+131 AVSGNDNE
-139 ASTIPDRDVDEADAN
+139 DEVVVAQ
-154 PHHYHLTR
+154 HHYHLTR
-162 RKIRFNVRGLTS
+162 RVFAFRRIWLSFSN
-174 EFEETDLNVGDHTVT
+174 FESTDFDITDSSVL
-189 ISDHLL
+189 ISDSR
-195 NKDTPVLSQFQI
+195 DTSSKEKLDIVD
-207 SELRQIFVGRTIS
+207 LRQISVGMEVS
-220 IPWLCSALFFTI
+220 PKWLCIALFFTFAC
-232 LLLVYLVSDVRTAT
+232 LLGLVRNIS
-246 ARAAG
+246 
-251 LLVILPVVSW
+251 VVKTSPIFFIAFMSW
-261 IMAWYQTIT
+261 IMTWQRKIVLYR
-270 FHFKGGKKLVIRGR
+270 KDGKRIATRGR

-382 AKSEAGIAGWLIAA
+382 VKSVGGIIGWLIAA
-396 YVLTLAINIYL
+396 YVLSLAVSIYL
-407 LITGV
+407 LITCI

-429 AEGSELTSR
+429 AESSELSPR
-438 TAGVS
+438 TTGVS
-443 VKNAFLF
+443 AKNAVLF
-450 WLIAV
+450 CLVAG
-455 LCTAGVGAIATGL
+455 LCAFGITAIATGL

-497 VDIVGRWNLV
+497 ADIVGRWNLV

-628 STWDYDDYVNY
+628 STWNYDDYVNY

>member
-16 ALFCSKCGGKI
+16 ALFCSKCGEKI

-52 ITIDQSA
+52 III
-59 SSEPSDQQTAVDA
+59 EPSMSPQPNVQQTVDTTET
-72 KAAPD
+72 APN
-77 TAVSPAAEPSPSEQQ
+77 TAVPPAAELSPSEQQ
-92 QTTANQKVPN
+92 QTAANQKVPD

-108 EAVAPSPPEKLEKE
+108 EAVAPPPPEKPEKE
-122 VAESGKQPP
+122 AVESGMQPHAHATGDAE
-131 VPAVAATE
+131 AVSGNDNE
-139 ASTIPDRDVDEADAN
+139 DEVVVAQ
-154 PHHYHLTR
+154 HHYHLTR
-162 RKIRFNVRGLTS
+162 RVFAFRRIWLSFSN
-174 EFEETDLNVGDHTVT
+174 FESTDFDITDSSVL
-189 ISDHLL
+189 ISDSR
-195 NKDTPVLSQFQI
+195 DTSSKEKLDIVD
-207 SELRQIFVGRTIS
+207 LRQISVGMEVS
-220 IPWLCSALFFTI
+220 PKWLCIALFFTFAC
-232 LLLVYLVSDVRTAT
+232 LLGLVRNIS
-246 ARAAG
+246 
-251 LLVILPVVSW
+251 VVKTSPIFFIAFMSW
-261 IMAWYQTIT
+261 IMTWQRKIVLYR
-270 FHFKGGKKLVIRGR
+270 KDGKRIATRGR

-368 AAIMLGISGSGFLA
+368 AAIMLGISGSGFLT

-407 LITGV
+407 LITGI

-497 VDIVGRWNLV
+497 ADIVGRWNLV

-628 STWDYDDYVNY
+628 STWDYDDYVDY

>member
-16 ALFCSKCGGKI
+16 ALFCSKCGEKI

-59 SSEPSDQQTAVDA
+59 SSQPSDRQTVVDA

-92 QTTANQKVPN
+92 QTTANQKVPD

-261 IMAWYQTIT
+261 IVAWYQTIT

-284 EKAVMLELKQDLL
+284 EKAIMLELKHDLL
-297 CRIEAE
+297 SRIEAE
-303 PDYTGDLSD
+303 PEYTGDLSD

-319 YYLPEFEKARRNEK
+319 YYLPEFEKAKCNEK
-333 CRFNWAAFLFAGVFS
+333 CRFNWAAFFFNGVFS

-360 YKWPFIIY
+360 YKWPLIIY

-382 AKSEAGIAGWLIAA
+382 AKSEAGIVGWLIAA

-407 LITGV
+407 LITGI

-455 LCTAGVGAIATGL
+455 LCAAGVGAIATGL

-477 SDNASLDDIGFSG
+477 SDDASLDGIGFSG

-514 VFSRE
+514 AFSRD
-519 SLVEGGAS
+519 SLIEGGAS

-552 YDAGVI
+552 YDADVI

-667 NEELTQTDNSSRLY
+667 NEELTQADNSSRLY

-697 GTWETQNGIIFTI
+697 GTWETQNGITFTI

>member
-16 ALFCSKCGGKI
+16 ALFCSKCGEKI

-52 ITIDQSA
+52 III
-59 SSEPSDQQTAVDA
+59 EPSMSPQPNVQQTVDTTET
-72 KAAPD
+72 APN
-77 TAVSPAAEPSPSEQQ
+77 TAVPPAAELSPSEQQ
-92 QTTANQKVPN
+92 QTAANQKVPD

-108 EAVAPSPPEKLEKE
+108 EAVAPPPPEKPEKE
-122 VAESGKQPP
+122 AVESGMQPHAHATGDAE
-131 VPAVAATE
+131 AVSGNDNE
-139 ASTIPDRDVDEADAN
+139 DEVVVAQ
-154 PHHYHLTR
+154 HHYHLTR
-162 RKIRFNVRGLTS
+162 RVFAFRRIWLSFSN
-174 EFEETDLNVGDHTVT
+174 FESTDFDITDSSVL
-189 ISDHLL
+189 ISDSR
-195 NKDTPVLSQFQI
+195 DTSSKEKLDIVD
-207 SELRQIFVGRTIS
+207 LRQISVGMEVS
-220 IPWLCSALFFTI
+220 PKWLCIALFFTFAC
-232 LLLVYLVSDVRTAT
+232 LLGLVRNIS
-246 ARAAG
+246 
-251 LLVILPVVSW
+251 VVKTSPIFFIAFMSW
-261 IMAWYQTIT
+261 IMTWQRKIVLYR
-270 FHFKGGKKLVIRGR
+270 KDGKRIATRGR

-497 VDIVGRWNLV
+497 ADIVGRWNLV

-710 QYLDGEYT
+710 QYLDDEYT

>member
-1 MSYQCKKCGSDVPED
+1 MSYQCKKCGSEVPED
-16 ALFCSKCGGKI
+16 ALFCSKCGEKI
-27 TALRCPSCGKR
+27 TALRCPGCGKR

-52 ITIDQSA
+52 IAIEQPA
-59 SSEPSDQQTAVDA
+59 SPQPSEQQTADDA
-72 KAAPD
+72 KAAPE
-77 TAVSPAAEPSPSEQQ
+77 TAVPAAAEPSPSEQQ
-92 QTTANQKVPN
+92 QTAANQKAPD

-108 EAVAPSPPEKLEKE
+108 EAVAPSPPEKSEKE
-122 VAESGKQPP
+122 EVESGKQPP
-131 VPAVAATE
+131 APAAGE
-139 ASTIPDRDVDEADAN
+139 AEAVSGNDNADEAVVAQ
-154 PHHYHLTR
+154 HHYHLTR
-162 RKIRFNVRGLTS
+162 RVFAFRRIWLSFSN
-174 EFEETDLNVGDHTVT
+174 FESTDFDITDSSVL
-189 ISDHLL
+189 ISDSR
-195 NKDTPVLSQFQI
+195 DTSSKEKLDIVD
-207 SELRQIFVGRTIS
+207 LRQISVGMEVS
-220 IPWLCSALFFTI
+220 PKWLCIALFFTFAC
-232 LLLVYLVSDVRTAT
+232 LLGLVRNIS
-246 ARAAG
+246 
-251 LLVILPVVSW
+251 VVKTSPIFFIAFMSW
-261 IMAWYQTIT
+261 IMTWQRKIVLYR
-270 FHFKGGKKLVIRGR
+270 KDGKRIATRGR

-360 YKWPFIIY
+360 YKWPLIIY

-497 VDIVGRWNLV
+497 ADIVGRWNLV

-622 AADDDR
+622 AADNDR

-646 YGYMWYNEVRSGP
+646 YGYMWYNEARSGP

-667 NEELTQTDNSSRLY
+667 NEELTQADNSSRLY

-778 SNGNEVLDYVPLT
+778 SSGNEVLDYVPLT

>member
-1 MSYQCKKCGSDVPED
+1 MSYQCKKCGSEVPED
-16 ALFCSKCGGKI
+16 ALFCSKCGEKI
-27 TALRCPSCGKR
+27 TALRCPGCGKR

-52 ITIDQSA
+52 IAIEQPA
-59 SSEPSDQQTAVDA
+59 SPQPSEQQTADDA
-72 KAAPD
+72 KAAPE
-77 TAVSPAAEPSPSEQQ
+77 TAVPSAAEPSPSEQQ
-92 QTTANQKVPN
+92 QTAANQKAPD

-108 EAVAPSPPEKLEKE
+108 EAVAPSPPEKSEKE
-122 VAESGKQPP
+122 EVESGKQPP
-131 VPAVAATE
+131 APAAGE
-139 ASTIPDRDVDEADAN
+139 AEAVSGNDNADEAVVAQ
-154 PHHYHLTR
+154 HHYHLTR
-162 RKIRFNVRGLTS
+162 RVFAFRRIWLSFSN
-174 EFEETDLNVGDHTVT
+174 FESTDFDITDSSVL
-189 ISDHLL
+189 ISDSR
-195 NKDTPVLSQFQI
+195 DTSSKEKLDIVD
-207 SELRQIFVGRTIS
+207 LRQISVGMEVS
-220 IPWLCSALFFTI
+220 PKWLCIALFFTFAC
-232 LLLVYLVSDVRTAT
+232 LLGLVRNIS
-246 ARAAG
+246 
-251 LLVILPVVSW
+251 VVKTSPIFFIAFMSW
-261 IMAWYQTIT
+261 IMTWQRKIVLYR
-270 FHFKGGKKLVIRGR
+270 KDGKRIATRGR

-360 YKWPFIIY
+360 YKWPLIIY

-497 VDIVGRWNLV
+497 ADIVGRWNLV

-778 SNGNEVLDYVPLT
+778 SSGNEVLDYVPLT

>member
-16 ALFCSKCGGKI
+16 ALFCSKCGEKI

-47 YCGAK
+47 YCEAK
-52 ITIDQSA
+52 III
-59 SSEPSDQQTAVDA
+59 EPSMSPQPNVQQTVDTTET
-72 KAAPD
+72 APN
-77 TAVSPAAEPSPSEQQ
+77 TAVPPAAELSPSEQQ
-92 QTTANQKVPN
+92 QTAANQKVPD

-108 EAVAPSPPEKLEKE
+108 EAVAPPPPEKPEKE
-122 VAESGKQPP
+122 AVESGMQPHAHATGDAE
-131 VPAVAATE
+131 AVSGNDNE
-139 ASTIPDRDVDEADAN
+139 DEVVVAQ
-154 PHHYHLTR
+154 HHYHLTR
-162 RKIRFNVRGLTS
+162 RVFAFRRIWLSFSN
-174 EFEETDLNVGDHTVT
+174 FESTDFDITDSSVL
-189 ISDHLL
+189 ISDSR
-195 NKDTPVLSQFQI
+195 DTSSKEKLDIVD
-207 SELRQIFVGRTIS
+207 LRQISVGMEVS
-220 IPWLCSALFFTI
+220 PKWLCIALFFTFAC
-232 LLLVYLVSDVRTAT
+232 LLGLVRNIS
-246 ARAAG
+246 
-251 LLVILPVVSW
+251 VVKTSPIFFIAFMSW
-261 IMAWYQTIT
+261 IMTWQRKIVLYR
-270 FHFKGGKKLVIRGR
+270 KDGKRIATRGR

-497 VDIVGRWNLV
+497 ADIVGRWNLV

>member
-1 MSYQCKKCGSDVPED
+1 
-16 ALFCSKCGGKI
+16 
-27 TALRCPSCGKR
+27 
-38 LPEDSAFCT
+38 
-47 YCGAK
+47 
-52 ITIDQSA
+52 
-59 SSEPSDQQTAVDA
+59 
-72 KAAPD
+72 
-77 TAVSPAAEPSPSEQQ
+77 
-92 QTTANQKVPN
+92 
-102 QKPQPA
+102 
-108 EAVAPSPPEKLEKE
+108 
-122 VAESGKQPP
+122 
-131 VPAVAATE
+131 
-139 ASTIPDRDVDEADAN
+139 
-154 PHHYHLTR
+154 
-162 RKIRFNVRGLTS
+162 
-174 EFEETDLNVGDHTVT
+174 
-189 ISDHLL
+189 
-195 NKDTPVLSQFQI
+195 
-207 SELRQIFVGRTIS
+207 
-220 IPWLCSALFFTI
+220 
-232 LLLVYLVSDVRTAT
+232 
-246 ARAAG
+246 
-251 LLVILPVVSW
+251 
-261 IMAWYQTIT
+261 
-270 FHFKGGKKLVIRGR
+270 
-284 EKAVMLELKQDLL
+284 
-297 CRIEAE
+297 
-303 PDYTGDLSD
+303 
-312 VVIKNTQ
+312 
-319 YYLPEFEKARRNEK
+319 
-333 CRFNWAAFLFAGVFS
+333 
-348 YYRKSQDIFWQY
+348 
-360 YKWPFIIY
+360 
-368 AAIMLGISGSGFLA
+368 MLGISGSGFLA

-477 SDNASLDDIGFSG
+477 SDDASLDGIGFSG

-497 VDIVGRWNLV
+497 ADIVGRWNLV

-514 VFSRE
+514 AFSRD
-519 SLVEGGAS
+519 SLIEGGAS

-572 EFIGQTKAS
+572 EFIGQTKTS

-659 LDEFFEWA
+659 LDEFFEWTS
-667 NEELTQTDNSSRLY
+667 EELSQSENSSRLY
-681 SISDPFNA
+681 SISDPSSA
-689 DLSPDDFV
+689 DLSPDDFI
-697 GTWETQNGIIFTI
+697 GTWETLDGFIFTI

-724 NLGILGGRFSDY
+724 YPGILGGRFSDD
-736 LYNVEDAFC
+736 LYNVEGAFC
-745 GMAGTSGTTSFSVYY
+745 GMAGTNDSASFAVYY
-760 EYGSDYP
+760 EYSSDYP
-767 TSSWLVLDLTE
+767 VSSWLVLDVTE
-778 SNGNEVLDYVPLT
+778 WNGNEIWDYVPLT

>member
-16 ALFCSKCGGKI
+16 ALFCSKCGEKI

-52 ITIDQSA
+52 III
-59 SSEPSDQQTAVDA
+59 EPSMSPQPNVQQTVDTTET
-72 KAAPD
+72 APN
-77 TAVSPAAEPSPSEQQ
+77 TAVPPAAELSPSEQQ
-92 QTTANQKVPN
+92 QTAANQKVPD

-108 EAVAPSPPEKLEKE
+108 EAVAPPPPEKPEKE
-122 VAESGKQPP
+122 AVESGMQPHAHATGDAE
-131 VPAVAATE
+131 AVSGNDNE
-139 ASTIPDRDVDEADAN
+139 DEVVVAQ
-154 PHHYHLTR
+154 HHYHLTR
-162 RKIRFNVRGLTS
+162 RVFAFRRIWLSFSN
-174 EFEETDLNVGDHTVT
+174 FESTDFDITDSSVL
-189 ISDHLL
+189 ISDSR
-195 NKDTPVLSQFQI
+195 DTSSKEKLDIVD
-207 SELRQIFVGRTIS
+207 LRQISVGMEVS
-220 IPWLCSALFFTI
+220 PKWLCIALFFTFAC
-232 LLLVYLVSDVRTAT
+232 LLGLVRNIS
-246 ARAAG
+246 
-251 LLVILPVVSW
+251 VVKTSPIFFIAFMSW
-261 IMAWYQTIT
+261 IMTWQRKIVLYR
-270 FHFKGGKKLVIRGR
+270 KDGKRIATRGR

-497 VDIVGRWNLV
+497 ADIVGRWNLV

-697 GTWETQNGIIFTI
+697 GPWETQNGIIFTI

-736 LYNVEDAFC
+736 LYNVEGAFC